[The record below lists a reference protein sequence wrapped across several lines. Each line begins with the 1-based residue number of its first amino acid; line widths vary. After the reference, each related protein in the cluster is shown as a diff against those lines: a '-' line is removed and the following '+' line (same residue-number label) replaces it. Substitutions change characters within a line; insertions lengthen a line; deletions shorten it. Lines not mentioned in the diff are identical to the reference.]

1 MALIQLNINR
11 WGQGWCVLF
20 QCGAGRFITT
30 AGIYQRQPGWR
41 SMPSPRTNKRTH
53 TGGQDRHCVSVSAC
67 LSCHMLAPRV
77 GYTLHRDTETPRD
90 RETWRWHPGEIG
102 SELVRTWHLLLK
114 AK

>member
-41 SMPSPRTNKRTH
+41 SMLSPWTNKCTLEGRT
-53 TGGQDRHCVSVSAC
+53 TTEAQSLCVCPAIC
-67 LSCHMLAPRV
+67 WP
-77 GYTLHRDTETPRD
+77 
-90 RETWRWHPGEIG
+90 
-102 SELVRTWHLLLK
+102 
-114 AK
+114 

>member
-41 SMPSPRTNKRTH
+41 SMPSPWTNKRTLEGR
-53 TGGQDRHCVSVSAC
+53 TATVS
-67 LSCHMLAPRV
+67 LS
-77 GYTLHRDTETPRD
+77 LHVYPAIC
-90 RETWRWHPGEIG
+90 WP
-102 SELVRTWHLLLK
+102 
-114 AK
+114 